1 MIAKRRL
8 KRKPYP
14 LETPGT
20 WRRPVRRDYRLACC
34 GCGLV
39 HSYNFRLVRDGK
51 RGSQIQ
57 YQVSRNDRAT
67 AAIRRH
73 MKMAD
78 WTEVLGAIKKKVG
91 RGNVPVLVTI
101 RQRTR
106 YEKRKP
112 RASR

>member
-1 MIAKRRL
+1 VIAKRR
-8 KRKPYP
+8 RKPYP
-14 LETPGT
+14 SEKSGAWVKPI
-20 WRRPVRRDYRLACC
+20 RRDYRLACC

-39 HSYNFRLVRDGK
+39 HSYNFRLVSIGK
-51 RGSQIQ
+51 RGFQIQ

-78 WTEVLGAIKKKVG
+78 WTEVLKVIKKKVG

-106 YEKRKP
+106 YEKRK
-112 RASR
+112 RRDRR